1 MSLIT
6 ATTAIQPGQKR
17 HWGNLCPS
25 GQALSIAESAKLH
38 QGVTVVITK
47 TAQEAAHLCR
57 AIEFFLVNTSVPTLL
72 FPDWEILAYD
82 IFSPHQ
88 DIISG
93 RLQILASLPKT
104 QQAVLV
110 VALPTLLHQLPP
122 IGYVA
127 SRTFDYRVGESLNR
141 TILNEQLGHA
151 GYQRVETVYEHGE
164 YAFRGSIIDIYPM
177 GEKNPFR
184 IDLLDDE
191 IESLRIFDADTQRTL
206 QTVEQLQL
214 LPAREFPLDKEG
226 INCFLN
232 NWHDHFDGDPNQCQL
247 YLDVKEGIAPQGI
260 EYYLKLFFDQTATL
274 FDYLP
279 DTTRIFTQSGLEEA
293 SKTFWQEVNHRFEEY
308 GIDKQRPLLKP
319 KHVFVAIEALFSQ
332 LKKQPL
338 TILGEQPVKLS
349 GSTENL
355 SICQLT
361 DISVNAK
368 LNNPLEKLQAFMESL
383 DANSRLLFCAE
394 SAGRREI
401 LLELLGDA
409 GIKPDEF
416 DCWEDFLGS
425 KQKLGITT
433 YPIDQGFYHKDKSF
447 CLITEGELFGQQVL
461 QQRRR
466 SVISD
471 SPNQVFKNLAELKE
485 GAPVVHLEHGVGRY
499 EGLITLPVDG
509 AVQEFLS
516 LLYAQGSRLYVPVSS
531 LHLISRFSGGD
542 ETTAPLHQLG
552 SDKWDKAKQKAQK
565 QVRDTAAELLDIYS
579 RRASKQGFACTDNNE
594 DYLKFCSEFAFEE
607 TPDQLSAIE
616 AVRRDMLA
624 SQPMD
629 RLVCGDVGFGK
640 TEVAMRASFMAVTSG
655 KQVVILVPTTLLAHQ
670 HLENFR
676 DRFSNW
682 PVHIEE
688 LSRFRSTKQQQQI
701 LADMTSGKIDILIS
715 THKLLHASVDFSH
728 LGLMIID
735 EEHRFGVRQKEQI
748 KALRSSVDMLTMTAT
763 PIPRTLNMSM
773 HSIRDLSI
781 IASPPA
787 RRLAVKTF
795 ICKEESR
802 ATREAILREV
812 LRGGQV
818 YYLHNDIKTIQQT
831 AEKLSELV
839 PEARIDVAHGQMR
852 ERQLEQIM
860 SDFYRQRFN
869 VLVCTT
875 IIETGIDIPSA
886 NTILIERADKF
897 GLAQLHQLRG
907 RVGRSHHQAYAY
919 LLTPTEKKLTSEATK
934 RLQAI
939 AAADHLG
946 SGFTLATN
954 DLEIRGAGELLGENQ
969 SGHIQTIGFTLYLE
983 MLDQAVTAMQNGDDP
998 KNSAFDKGIEVNLH
1012 LSALIPE
1019 DYIADTNTR
1028 LTLYKRLSNCVD
1040 KQQLHD
1046 LQVEMIDRFGLL
1058 PESLKTLIKV
1068 TELRQIGEKL
1078 GLTKIEAGPKGGR
1091 LEFSDNTIVTPITI
1105 IQMIQNDPATFRL
1118 QNNNQLNF
1126 SAVME
1131 SAETRFSNVYAILD
1145 LLLKSTELKS
1155 TVLTGDNQG
1164 DNSNVQR
1171 NM

>member
-1 MSLIT
+1 MSQIKLAT
-6 ATTAIQPGQKR
+6 AVKAGDKYL
-17 HWGNLCPS
+17 WGNLCAT
-25 GQALSIAESAKLH
+25 GQALAIAENAKMHSGITLV
-38 QGVTVVITK
+38 VTH
-47 TAQEAAHLCR
+47 TAQEAIQLR
-57 AIEFFLVNTSVPTLL
+57 QSIEFFLAGTSVSSLI

-88 DIISG
+88 DIISE
-93 RLQILASLPKT
+93 RLQILAGLPKI

-122 IGYVA
+122 IDYVA
-127 SRTFDYRVGESLNR
+127 SRTFDYRVGGTLDR
-141 TILNEQLGHA
+141 TVLQKQLSHA
-151 GYQRVETVYEHGE
+151 GYHRVETVYEHGE
-164 YAFRGSIIDIYPM
+164 YAFRGSLIDIYPM
-177 GEKNPFR
+177 GEKKPFR

-191 IESLRIFDADTQRTL
+191 IESLRIFDADTQRTVE
-206 QTVEQLQL
+206 TVKQLKL

-232 NWHDHFDGDPNQCQL
+232 NWHDHFDQDPAKCQL
-247 YLDVKEGIAPQGI
+247 YLDVKNGIAPQGI
-260 EYYLKLFFDQTATL
+260 EYYLSLFFTQTATL

-279 DTTRIFTQSGLEEA
+279 QTTQVFAQSGLDQAAEN
-293 SKTFWQEVNHRFEEY
+293 FWQEAHNRFDEF
-308 GIDKQRPLLKP
+308 GIDAHRPLLQP
-319 KHVFVAIEALFSQ
+319 KDVFVATEALFNRLKQHPVTLLDEKPAKESSSHVNLNITQ
-332 LKKQPL
+332 LPDV
-338 TILGEQPVKLS
+338 G
-349 GSTENL
+349 
-355 SICQLT
+355 
-361 DISVNAK
+361 VNAK
-368 LNNPLEKLQAFMESL
+368 LNNPLTKLQDFIEDIDS
-383 DANSRLLFCAE
+383 NSRLLFCAE

-401 LLELLGDA
+401 LLQLLKDA
-409 GIKPDEF
+409 DISPK
-416 DCWEDFLGS
+416 DCQSWQHFYDS
-425 KQKLGITT
+425 DMQIGITT
-433 YPIDQGFYHKDKSF
+433 YPLDQGFCYPDKALYIIS
-447 CLITEGELFGQQVL
+447 EGELFGQQVL

-466 SVISD
+466 WSTTE
-471 SPNQVFKNLAELKE
+471 SPNAVFKSLAELKE

-499 EGLITLPVDG
+499 EGLVTLPVGG
-509 AVQEFLS
+509 AIQEFLS
-516 LLYAQGSRLYVPVSS
+516 LLYAQGAKLYVPVAS

-542 ETTAPLHQLG
+542 ENTAPLHQLG

-579 RRASKQGFACTDNNE
+579 RRASRQGFACDDNTD
-594 DYLKFCSEFAFEE
+594 DYLRFCNEFAFEE

-682 PVHIEE
+682 PVRIEE
-688 LSRFRSTKQQQQI
+688 LSRFRTAKQQQQVI
-701 LADMTSGKIDILIS
+701 SDMGSGKIDILIS
-715 THKLLHASVDFSH
+715 THKLLHSSLDFSR

-787 RRLAVKTF
+787 KRLAVKTF
-795 ICKEESR
+795 ICKQESR

-831 AEKLSELV
+831 VDNLAELV
-839 PEARIDVAHGQMR
+839 PEARIDFAHGQMR
-852 ERQLEQIM
+852 ERQLEHIM

-919 LLTPTEKKLTSEATK
+919 LLTPVDKKLTSEATK

-983 MLDQAVTAMQNGDDP
+983 MLDQAVTAIQNGDDP
-998 KNSAFDKGIEVNLH
+998 PSAAFERGIEVNLH
-1012 LSALIPE
+1012 VSALIPE

-1028 LTLYKRLSNCVD
+1028 LTLYKRLSNCLD
-1040 KQQLHD
+1040 KQQLYD

-1058 PESLKTLIKV
+1058 PEPLKTLIKL

-1091 LEFSDNTIVTPITI
+1091 LEFSDQTTVKPITVI
-1105 IQMIQNDPATFRL
+1105 KMIQSDPATYRL

-1126 SAVME
+1126 TIAME
-1131 SAETRFSNVYAILD
+1131 SAETRFSKVYAILD
-1145 LLLKSTELKS
+1145 ALEQSIE
-1155 TVLTGDNQG
+1155 
-1164 DNSNVQR
+1164 
-1171 NM
+1171 